1 MKFLKLSTLF
11 IILENKLLMLS
22 TAKNNKNFSFRLKT
36 LWSLMSKKL
45 KLRFVQLLSL
55 VALGGFAEVASLG
68 AIIPFLAI
76 LINPTEAND
85 IALVSWAI
93 KFFNLDVLNGNYG
106 QLMIIFSIIIVIANT
121 IRYLLIYMTFKFNYG
136 LGHEI
141 GIAIYRK
148 ALYEPYSVHIARN
161 KSEVIGGFNKLELF
175 IWMVLTSLNAVSA
188 LLLAIFIT
196 LTLVIISPLLTSLIL
211 FGLGVIYTLF
221 YLLSKK
227 KLLKNSNTI
236 SLSTNKRIQSVNEG
250 LGSIRD
256 IILGNKQESF
266 LRSFIKFDKGLRSAQ
281 LSNEVIGPAPRHLIE
296 VSCILFI
303 VFFAYYSI
311 NDQENAST
319 IIPSIGVLVVGL
331 QRLIPLGQQIYYGW
345 TKYHGEKEAFY
356 DVIGLVS
363 ENKINKEIDSKKIE
377 FERQIEF
384 KNVSFKYRENA
395 SFVLKDLSFTIQK
408 GSRIGIVGGT
418 GSGKSTLVDLLV
430 GLLAPSHGKILI
442 DDVLLESQNEKS
454 WRRKIAYVSQ
464 EVYLLDDTFL
474 VNVAFGEKEK
484 SINFNRAKWA
494 CEQAQISDF
503 IENTQNSYHTI
514 IGENGVSLS
523 GGQVQRIAIAR
534 ALYKKS
540 SILVFDE
547 ATSSLDY
554 KTEQSVVSSIG
565 QLDSEITTITIAHRL
580 TTVENC
586 DWVYEI
592 KNGLISAEG
601 EPKDVL

>member
-1 MKFLKLSTLF
+1 
-11 IILENKLLMLS
+11 MLS